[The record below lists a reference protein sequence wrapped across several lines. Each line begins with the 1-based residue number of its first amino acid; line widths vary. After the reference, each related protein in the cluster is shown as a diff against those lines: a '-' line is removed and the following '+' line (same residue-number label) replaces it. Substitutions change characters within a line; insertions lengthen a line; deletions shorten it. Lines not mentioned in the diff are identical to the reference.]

1 MDGKEASKWHP
12 GSIHRYVY
20 SSDNPINRADPSG
33 NDDIVDLAVS
43 TAINGEL
50 ESMPTATVA
59 AEHALA
65 NVGEIAE
72 VESNL
77 AEAEDLVF
85 KGGRAAEEYLET
97 TLQGEGQV
105 EVQTS
110 QGLRIMDVVTED
122 GEAAESKVG
131 YVRYSQRVLTQIEK
145 DAEILSRNLNGV
157 KDISWNFFRSANT
170 GLRGADPRI
179 ITALLN
185 AGIKVIFH

>member
-1 MDGKEASKWHP
+1 
-12 GSIHRYVY
+12 
-20 SSDNPINRADPSG
+20 
-33 NDDIVDLAVS
+33 
-43 TAINGEL
+43 
-50 ESMPTATVA
+50 
-59 AEHALA
+59 
-65 NVGEIAE
+65 
-72 VESNL
+72 
-77 AEAEDLVF
+77 
-85 KGGRAAEEYLET
+85 
-97 TLQGEGQV
+97 
-105 EVQTS
+105 
-110 QGLRIMDVVTED
+110 MDVVTED